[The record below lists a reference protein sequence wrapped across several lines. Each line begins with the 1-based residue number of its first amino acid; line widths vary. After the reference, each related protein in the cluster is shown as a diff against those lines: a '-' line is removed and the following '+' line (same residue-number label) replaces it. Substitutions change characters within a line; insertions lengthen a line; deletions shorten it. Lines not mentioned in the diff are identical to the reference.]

1 MKLNILH
8 IFIIIFFLLI
18 GISYNNSQAYPIVLF
33 ISETIK
39 KNVEN
44 DFAFSISFEGL
55 NFNLLLL
62 ELLIV
67 LIFMLWSLVVKNNIL
82 KLISVVCMFCLWLKN
97 FVFLDW
103 IINSSIYFWSSLPYL
118 ILTIIYMFV
127 LVKRIKNS

>member
-1 MKLNILH
+1 MKLKILH
-8 IFIIIFFLLI
+8 IFIIVFFLLI

-118 ILTIIYMFV
+118 ILTIIYIFI
-127 LVKRIKNS
+127 LVKRIKKT